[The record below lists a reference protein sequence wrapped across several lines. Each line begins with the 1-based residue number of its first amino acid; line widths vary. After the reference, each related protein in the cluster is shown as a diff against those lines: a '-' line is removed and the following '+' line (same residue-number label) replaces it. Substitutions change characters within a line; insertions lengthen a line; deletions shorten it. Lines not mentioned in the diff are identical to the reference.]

1 MRNAAGLAC
10 FALTIL
16 LVPSIARAQ
25 LRVDVDI
32 DIEEAPFHYTD
43 TPDDNRVS
51 RLIEKIKAK
60 EVKLEYSREHG
71 YLRSLLEALE
81 IRESSQTLVF
91 SKTSLQV
98 RYISRRNP
106 RAIYF
111 NDDTYVGWVN
121 GSSLMEISTADPK
134 LGAAFYT
141 VDMMPWRAKIE
152 QAYYDCL
159 GCHATSMTQGVP
171 GHTVRSVM
179 PMVDGS
185 VDAQLESFVTDDRSP
200 FAERWGGWFVTGLH
214 GDMRHMGN
222 AYLKSGLL
230 DTSNNGNLM
239 NLRDEFDSSNYLSPY
254 SDIVALMVLEH
265 QTQLHNTFTRADF
278 SVRRLS
284 HDSSGELASEESKRE
299 YQTQLQIIANEVVD
313 RMLFCDETVLT
324 NEVKGSVLFAQQF
337 TERGPRDSLG
347 RSLREF
353 DLKRRLFKYPLS
365 YLIYSPAFDSLQ
377 PDLRQEILRQ
387 IGEVLRGE
395 NRSPEYAHL
404 DETTRKAMLSILRET
419 KP

>member
-365 YLIYSPAFDSLQ
+365 YLIYSSAFDSLQ

-404 DETTRKAMLSILRET
+404 DDARKAMLSILRET